1 MPAHNIH
8 MKWAEKLGLF
18 KDSGLLGIFEC
29 AKVDC
34 MIDSPESYL
43 NEFKSLKER
52 WNEGLRPKMK
62 HDYSR
67 VDKEVM
73 RLYLDLMERK
83 GNDYVKAFFL
93 HHLLDALA
101 GQNIIEDRKSLLI
114 ANGNSGQFEG
124 DFLKIIERHGL
135 MKEYEEVLS
144 FVRKNINEILQDLEN
159 REERFYP

>member
-18 KDSGLLGIFEC
+18 KDCGIIEW
-29 AKVDC
+29 AKVDR
-34 MIDSPESYL
+34 MIDSPERYL

-52 WNEGLRPKMK
+52 WNEGLRRKMK
-62 HDYSR
+62 HDCSR

-73 RLYLDLMERK
+73 HLYLDLMKCK

-101 GQNIIEDRKSLLI
+101 GQNIVEDRKSLLI
-114 ANGNSGQFEG
+114 GNGNSGQFEG
-124 DFLKIIERHGL
+124 DFLKIIEGHGL

-144 FVRKNINEILQDLEN
+144 FVRKNINEILHDLEN
-159 REERFYP
+159 GKERFYP